1 MRAEAE
7 FDAFAET
14 YQQTLDR
21 AIAASGEDGCYF
33 AGARVDWLRS
43 LLEAESCDCRSILDF
58 GCGTGMGVTSLA
70 ERFQSARITGIDV
83 SSASL
88 AIAARRH
95 PDSTIRFEHAA
106 DFQPHADQDLVYSSG
121 VLHHIDPCE
130 RAHWLAVIAQ
140 ALRPG
145 GVCAIWENNPWS
157 LPARYCMRVNPFDQ
171 QASMV
176 SARNVRKLC
185 REAGLQVFLTRYAF
199 IFPRWL
205 AALRPFEQ
213 SMARFPLG
221 AQYVVLSR
229 AVAM

>member
-1 MRAEAE
+1 MRAETE

-21 AIAASGEDGCYF
+21 AIAASGEDSCHF

-43 LLEAESCDCRSILDF
+43 LLKAECCDFRSILDF
-58 GCGTGMGVTSLA
+58 GCGTGMGVASLA
-70 ERFQSARITGIDV
+70 ERFPSARITGIDV

-95 PDSTIRFEHAA
+95 PESTIRFEHAA
-106 DFQPHADQDLVYSSG
+106 DFQPRADRDLVYSSG
-121 VLHHIDPCE
+121 VLHHIAPCE
-130 RAHWLAVIAQ
+130 RAHWLAVIAK

-171 QASMV
+171 HAAMV
-176 SARNVRKLC
+176 SARNLRTLC
-185 REAGLQVFLTRYAF
+185 RQAGLQVFLIRYAF

-205 AALRPFEQ
+205 GALRPLEK
-213 SMARFPLG
+213 SLARLPLG
-221 AQYVVLSR
+221 AQYIVLSR
-229 AVAM
+229 AVAP